1 MKNKEIIIEF
11 WGVRGTLPA
20 PGINTQRYGGNTN
33 CVTLSIPNHPLFIFD
48 AGIGIKKLSDY
59 LTKQNKAPLLAKI
72 FITHLH
78 SDHINGLPYFAPL
91 YKQENE
97 LEILCPCDKNSAVE
111 KLVFH
116 DMDGVHFPIS
126 HTHISAKISY
136 RALQEETFQIG
147 DVTIQSKRLSHPGL
161 CMGYRIEYNKRSF
174 CYITDN
180 ELFLK
185 NSERYNPTTVED
197 LIQFIHN
204 TDLLVIDSTY
214 TDEEYLQKISWGH
227 SCISQV
233 VDVAHRAKVKTL
245 CLYHHDPSQTD
256 KDIDSKLEKA
266 KQWLD
271 THSSTT
277 QCIAPCE
284 GDKFIL

>member
-1 MKNKEIIIEF
+1 MIVEF

-20 PGINTQRYGGNTN
+20 PGIDTHRYGGNTS
-33 CVTLSIPNHPLFIFD
+33 CVTLSIPNHPLLIFD

-59 LTKQNKAPLLAKI
+59 LTKQNNAPLLAKI

-91 YKQENE
+91 YRQENE
-97 LEILCPCDKNSAVE
+97 LEILCPCDKNSAVQE
-111 KLVFH
+111 LVFH
-116 DMDGVHFPIS
+116 EMDGIHFPIL
-126 HTHISAKISY
+126 HTHISAKITY

-147 DVTIQSKRLSHPGL
+147 DITIQSKRLNHPGL
-161 CMGYRIEYNKRSF
+161 CMGYRIEYNKKSF

-185 NSERYNPTTVED
+185 NSERYNPTTVEE

-214 TDEEYLQKISWGH
+214 TDEQYLQKISWGH

-233 VDVAHRAKVKTL
+233 VDVAHRANVKTL

-256 KDIDSKLEKA
+256 NDIDSKLEKA
-266 KQWLD
+266 KKWLD
-271 THSSTT
+271 AHFSTT
-277 QCIAPCE
+277 QCIAPSE
-284 GDKFIL
+284 GDKFML